1 MKYHHAIVRKPA
13 RSMVEGI
20 TTGMFSTETP
30 VYEKALQQH
39 AAYVSALEEL
49 GVKVLVLDALEQ
61 YPDSCFVEDPAVVM
75 EECAIV
81 TNSPAASRQ
90 GEKQEILAVLQKFYS
105 PEQIFALTPPA
116 NMEGGD
122 VLQVGK
128 QFYIGL
134 SDRTNAEGIRQFSD
148 IVVPYGYTVTAVPVT
163 EGLHLKDFAVYLD
176 HRDLLVSEAMNEQE
190 AFAIFD
196 RFVVPP
202 EELYAINSLWINGTV
217 LVPKGNPI
225 TQKHIEKAGYS
236 VKVVDTDE
244 FKKID
249 GSLTCLSLRF

>member
-20 TTGMFSTETP
+20 TIGMFSTETP
-30 VYEKALQQH
+30 VYEKALLQH
-39 AAYVSALEEL
+39 AAYVSALQEL
-49 GVKVLVLDALEQ
+49 GVEVLVLEPLEQ

-75 EECAIV
+75 KECAIV
-81 TNSPAASRQ
+81 TNSPAPSRH
-90 GEKQEILAVLQKFYS
+90 GEKREIIAALEKYYS
-105 PEQIFALTPPA
+105 PEHIFALTPPG

-134 SDRTNAEGIRQFSD
+134 SDRTNAEGVRQFSD
-148 IVVPYGYTVTAVPVT
+148 IVAPFGYGVTAVPVT

-190 AFAIFD
+190 AFADFD
-196 RFVVPP
+196 RFVVPR
-202 EELYAINSLWINGTV
+202 EELYAINSLWINGMV

-225 TQKHIEKAGYS
+225 TQKHIETRGYP

>member
-30 VYEKALQQH
+30 VYEKALLQH
-39 AAYVSALEEL
+39 DAYVSALQEL
-49 GVKVLVLDALEQ
+49 GVEVLVLEPLEQ

-75 EECAIV
+75 KECAIV
-81 TNSPAASRQ
+81 TNSPATTRH
-90 GEKQEILAVLQKFYS
+90 GEKQEILVALQKYYP

-134 SDRTNAEGIRQFSD
+134 SDRTNAEGVRQFSD
-148 IVVPYGYTVTAVPVT
+148 IVAPYGYTVIAVPVT

-176 HRDLLVSEAMNEQE
+176 HRDLLVSEVMNEQE
-190 AFAIFD
+190 AFADFD
-196 RFVVPP
+196 RFIVPR

-217 LVPKGNPI
+217 LVPKGNPK
-225 TQKHIEKAGYS
+225 TQKHIEEAGYP

>member
-1 MKYHHAIVRKPA
+1 MKHHNAIVRKPA

-20 TTGMFSTETP
+20 TTGMFSTEKP
-30 VYEKALQQH
+30 VYEKALLQH
-39 AAYVSALEEL
+39 AAYVSALQEL
-49 GVKVLVLDALEQ
+49 GVEVLVLEPLEH

-75 EECAIV
+75 KECAIV
-81 TNSPAASRQ
+81 TNSPAPSRH
-90 GEKQEILAVLQKFYS
+90 GEKQEIIAALEKYYS
-105 PEQIFALTPPA
+105 PEQIFALTPPG

-134 SDRTNAEGIRQFSD
+134 SERTNAEGVRQFSD
-148 IVVPYGYTVTAVPVT
+148 IVAPFGYSVTAVPVT

-176 HRDLLVSEAMNEQE
+176 QRDLLVSEAMNNQE
-190 AFAIFD
+190 AFADFD
-196 RFVVPP
+196 RFVVPR

-217 LVPKGNPI
+217 LVSKGNPI
-225 TQKHIEKAGYS
+225 TQKHIETMGYP